1 MKNRKKPK
9 ISKVVEYLNNHLRDG
24 NDKTVRYWLEDY
36 LSSSY
41 KLPVN
46 FDDGYLHWNGAVH
59 DYFYY
64 TDYTMQFAHH
74 SNRMIVTLDNENY
87 DKVSISVYKFKRFL
101 RHKFNN
107 GEIIVL

>member
-41 KLPVN
+41 KPPGN

-64 TDYTMQFAHH
+64 TDYTMKFAHH
-74 SNRMIVTLDNENY
+74 SNRLLVTLDNENW
-87 DKVSISVYKFKRFL
+87 DKVSISVYKFKKFL
-101 RHKFNN
+101 RYKFNK
-107 GEIIVL
+107 GEIIV

>member
-9 ISKVVEYLNNHLRDG
+9 ISKVVEYLNNHLRNG

-41 KLPVN
+41 NPSGN
-46 FDDGYLHWNGAVH
+46 FFTGYLHWNGAVH

-64 TDYTMQFAHH
+64 TDYTMKCAHK
-74 SNRMIVTLDNENY
+74 SNRLLVTLDNENW

-101 RHKFNN
+101 RNRFKF
-107 GEIIVL
+107 GDIIV

>member
-41 KLPVN
+41 KLPGN
-46 FDDGYLHWNGAVH
+46 FDDRYLHCS
-59 DYFYY
+59 FFKITTIILYY
-64 TDYTMQFAHH
+64 CIISIFIFLNSLYNNITKGRLLLW
-74 SNRMIVTLDNENY
+74 SLLK
-87 DKVSISVYKFKRFL
+87 KV
-101 RHKFNN
+101 
-107 GEIIVL
+107 

>member
-41 KLPVN
+41 KPQEILM
-46 FDDGYLHWNGAVH
+46 
-59 DYFYY
+59 
-64 TDYTMQFAHH
+64 TDIFIGTVRFTT
-74 SNRMIVTLDNENY
+74 I
-87 DKVSISVYKFKRFL
+87 SIIPTTRCNP
-101 RHKFNN
+101 H
-107 GEIIVL
+107 IIQTGCL

>member
-41 KLPVN
+41 KPPVN
-46 FDDGYLHWNGAVH
+46 FDDGHLH
-59 DYFYY
+59 
-64 TDYTMQFAHH
+64 
-74 SNRMIVTLDNENY
+74 
-87 DKVSISVYKFKRFL
+87 
-101 RHKFNN
+101 
-107 GEIIVL
+107 

>member
-41 KLPVN
+41 KPL
-46 FDDGYLHWNGAVH
+46 
-59 DYFYY
+59 
-64 TDYTMQFAHH
+64 Q
-74 SNRMIVTLDNENY
+74 
-87 DKVSISVYKFKRFL
+87 
-101 RHKFNN
+101 
-107 GEIIVL
+107 

>member
-41 KLPVN
+41 KPPGN
-46 FDDGYLHWNGAVH
+46 FDDGYLHWNGEVH

-64 TDYTMQFAHH
+64 TDYTMKSAHR
-74 SNRMIVTLDNENY
+74 SNRMLVTLDNENW

-107 GEIIVL
+107 GEIIV

>member
-41 KLPVN
+41 KPPGN
-46 FDDGYLHWNGAVH
+46 FDVGYLHWSGAFL
-59 DYFYY
+59 DCFYY
-64 TDYTMQFAHH
+64 TDYTMQSAHH
-74 SNRMIVTLDNENY
+74 SNRMLVTLDNENW

-107 GEIIVL
+107 GEIIV

>member
-1 MKNRKKPK
+1 MKNRKKAK

-41 KLPVN
+41 KLPGN
-46 FDDGYLHWNGAVH
+46 FDDRYLHWNGTVH

-64 TDYTMQFAHH
+64 TDYTMQSAHH
-74 SNRMIVTLDNENY
+74 SNRMLVTLDNENY

-107 GEIIVL
+107 GEI